1 MKIVPKASCCLA
13 KCNDSKQEAFFF
25 LLIVAGFVGQGL
37 AWAHQE
43 KLTLPLV
50 VSVSAGL
57 EDLEQPDC
65 RGGPVSLL
73 GPGLTSRGGLDS
85 LRARLVP
92 HPIIAPKRVTL
103 SQLGIEFCLVYIQL
117 LSLALCLY
125 VGTVLFVICS
135 HRSFW
140 PLLRVRHVRKP
151 RVTDP
156 FRSRQTPRGVQ
167 CP

>member
-1 MKIVPKASCCLA
+1 MLQKPVAVLQSVVIPNKKL
-13 KCNDSKQEAFFF
+13 FFF
-25 LLIVAGFVGQGL
+25 LLIVAGFVGKGL

-50 VSVSAGL
+50 VSVSLGL

-65 RGGPVSLL
+65 KGGLVSLL
-73 GPGLTSRGGLDS
+73 GPGLTGRGGLDS

-92 HPIIAPKRVTL
+92 HPITAPQRVTL
-103 SQLGIEFCLVYIQL
+103 SQLGVEFCLVYIQL

-140 PLLRVRHVRKP
+140 PLRVCHVKKP

-156 FRSRQTPRGVQ
+156 FRSRQTPRDVR